1 MAIAVVILTLPVARM
16 KVTVIPTRTAL
27 GHWFAETTTVQTH
40 QVSPV
45 MMIVVHSLSHV
56 QGADRHI
63 LQSQLGQIRNGE
75 RKGGGSPA
83 KQRKPFRWERSCW
96 ELPRKS

>member
-1 MAIAVVILTLPVARM
+1 MILTLLVARM

-40 QVSPV
+40 QASPV
-45 MMIVVHSLSHV
+45 AMIVVHSLS
-56 QGADRHI
+56 QGTDRNI